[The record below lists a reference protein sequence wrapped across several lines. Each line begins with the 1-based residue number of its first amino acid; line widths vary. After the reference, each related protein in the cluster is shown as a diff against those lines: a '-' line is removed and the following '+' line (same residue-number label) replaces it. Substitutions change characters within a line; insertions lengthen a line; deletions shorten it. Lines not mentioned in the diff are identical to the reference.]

1 MRLGLCAIMTA
12 LLASPLVA
20 AEPSS
25 YWVYFGCYTGT
36 KPGESKGISVS
47 KFDPKT
53 GTLSKPE
60 TVADATN
67 PSFLAIHPKMKV
79 LYAVGEVGDD
89 NKKDQGISAYGLD
102 TNSGGIKKM
111 NGLPTGGSA
120 PCHVSVSPDGKTAVV
135 ANYSGGSC
143 AFYRLDDQGRL
154 EKELAFFRHAG
165 ELGPDKGR
173 QEKPHGHCGMFD
185 PNGKFCYVCDLG
197 LDRVKVYAVGTT
209 TVTPSGEIVLPAGS
223 GPRHISLAPK
233 GNLAFVNGELDF
245 TVNVIKLD
253 SAMGTGKVAQSIST
267 LPGGKPVAG
276 NSTAE
281 VLFHPNGKYV
291 YCSNRGHNS
300 IAAFSWDGSKL
311 TPIGHATK
319 GINVPRNFN
328 IDPTGQWMLVAN
340 QEGNDV
346 AVFKIDDKGVPQ
358 PTGVSVPVGKPVCV
372 KFVAKE

>member
-1 MRLGLCAIMTA
+1 MMLGTPIYMSPEQCRGASEVDHKADVYSLGVMLYQMILGDTTRPLNRDWFHVLGRLHVCPPLID
-12 LLASPLVA
+12 LVA
-20 AEPSS
+20 RSIASDKRAR
-25 YWVYFGCYTGT
+25 F
-36 KPGESKGISVS
+36 K
-47 KFDPKT
+47 
-53 GTLSKPE
+53 
-60 TVADATN
+60 
-67 PSFLAIHPKMKV
+67 
-79 LYAVGEVGDD
+79 
-89 NKKDQGISAYGLD
+89 
-102 TNSGGIKKM
+102 
-111 NGLPTGGSA
+111 
-120 PCHVSVSPDGKTAVV
+120 
-135 ANYSGGSC
+135 
-143 AFYRLDDQGRL
+143 
-154 EKELAFFRHAG
+154 HAG

-197 LDRVKVYAVGTT
+197 LDRVKVYAIGAT
-209 TVTPSGEIVLPAGS
+209 TVTPSGEIVLPPGS
-223 GPRHISLAPK
+223 GPRHISVAPK

-253 SAMGTGKVAQSIST
+253 SAKGTGEVMQSIST
-267 LPGGKPVAG
+267 LPGGKPVEG

-319 GINVPRNFN
+319 GIKVPRNFN

-340 QEGNDV
+340 QDGNDV
-346 AVFKIDDKGVPQ
+346 AVFKIDEKGVPQ